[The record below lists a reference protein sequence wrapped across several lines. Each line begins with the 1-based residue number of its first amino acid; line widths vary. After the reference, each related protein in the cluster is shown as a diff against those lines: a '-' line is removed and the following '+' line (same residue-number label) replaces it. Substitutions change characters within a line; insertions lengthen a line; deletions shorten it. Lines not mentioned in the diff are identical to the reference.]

1 MKRACWLQLA
11 IPLMFV
17 PTTQGQDAAT
27 LKERLRD
34 AEKTTSLSGDDVAP
48 YHVKIAVQLYNEKGK
63 PSEQGTVEEWWAGAG
78 KDKRLYAMP
87 SYSATV
93 VREDGKVFRT
103 PGVSYPP
110 AIVELLLDQVER
122 PLPED
127 SEVENAKLEMKKINY
142 GKVPLEC
149 IMLAQPIKGLNAIP
163 MGLFPTYCFDPGK
176 NSLRLGFNYGTQLV
190 IRNSIA
196 TFQERLVS
204 LDVVVRT
211 GDVTA
216 AEGRIVALTKQA
228 VTDADLAT
236 DGLVGTG
243 NNAPVKVASG
253 VIQGM
258 VLKQPQPIYPQ
269 SAKDNHVAGTV
280 VLHALIGTDGHIYRL
295 TVQSSPDPDLAIA
308 SLAAVRQRVYK
319 PYQLFGEPVDVETT
333 INVNFTFG
341 P

>member
-34 AEKTTSLSGDDVAP
+34 AEKATSLSGDDVAP
-48 YHVKIAVQLYNEKGK
+48 YHEKIAVQLYDEKGK
-63 PSEQGTVEEWWAGAG
+63 PSEQGTVEEWWSGAG

-110 AIVELLLDQVER
+110 AMVELLLDQVER

-149 IMLAQPIKGLNAIP
+149 IMLAQPIKGLKTIP
-163 MGLFPTYCFDPGK
+163 MGLFPTYCFDSGK
-176 NSLRLGFNYGTQLV
+176 NSLRAGFNYGTQLV

-196 TFQERLVS
+196 TFQARLVS

-308 SLAAVRQRVYK
+308 SLAAVRQWVYK

>member
-1 MKRACWLQLA
+1 M
-11 IPLMFV
+11 IV
-17 PTTQGQDAAT
+17 PAMRGQDAAT

-48 YHVKIAVQLYNEKGK
+48 YHVKIAVLLYDEKGK

-78 KDKRLYAMP
+78 KDKRVYAMP

-103 PGVSYPP
+103 PGVSHPP
-110 AIVELLLDQVER
+110 AMVELLLDQVER

-149 IMLAQPIKGLNAIP
+149 IMLAQPIKGLNTIP

-196 TFQERLVS
+196 TFQNRFVS

-211 GDVTA
+211 GDVTTA
-216 AEGRIVALTKQA
+216 KGHVAVLTKQA
-228 VTDADLAT
+228 VTDADLAI
-236 DGLVGTG
+236 DGLVGIG
-243 NNAPVKVASG
+243 NNAPVKLSSG
-253 VIQGM
+253 VTQGM
-258 VLKQPQPIYPQ
+258 ALKRPNPIYPQ
-269 SAKDNHVAGTV
+269 SAKENHVSGTV
-280 VLHALIGTDGHIYRL
+280 VLHALIGTDGHIFRL
-295 TVQSSPDPDLAIA
+295 TVLSSSDPDLAIA
-308 SLAAVRQRVYK
+308 ALAAVRQWVYK
-319 PYQLFGEPVDVETT
+319 PYQLLGEPVEVETT
-333 INVNFTFG
+333 INVTFTFG
-341 P
+341 GP